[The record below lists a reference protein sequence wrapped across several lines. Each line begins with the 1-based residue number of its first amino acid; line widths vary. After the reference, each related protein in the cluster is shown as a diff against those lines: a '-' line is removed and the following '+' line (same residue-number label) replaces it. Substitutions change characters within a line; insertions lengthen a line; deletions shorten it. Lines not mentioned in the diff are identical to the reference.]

1 MYSKGVKKMNET
13 KEKTP
18 GGADSN
24 HQNHYRHNRAKS
36 QVTAETRREAYERRP
51 ADRKKMILECMGT
64 GAMTSRQIA
73 LALGFGSDMNAVRPR
88 ITELLSEG
96 KITVDGKALDQVTNR
111 HVALY
116 RAI

>member
-1 MYSKGVKKMNET
+1 MNET

-18 GGADSN
+18 EGANSN
-24 HQNHYRHNRAKS
+24 KQLNYRRNHAKS
-36 QVTAETRREAYERRP
+36 QITAETRREAYERRP
-51 ADRKKMILECMGT
+51 ADRKRIILECLGT
-64 GAMTSRQIA
+64 GSMTSRQIA

-111 HVALY
+111 HVAVY
-116 RAI
+116 RAV